1 MNITITI
8 TDIKTKEEAIALL
21 SGAPGSAKITIGD
34 DNVDAKQYEINEAMK
49 AGQKVTTKGKE
60 VVDAATST
68 PVVLKPKQATAPA
81 IQPTR
86 RSAPVKAAAPVEE
99 ELELEEY
106 VEEEAPPAPP
116 QPVRRAAPQ
125 QPRKAPAPPP
135 PVEEDEMVYDDELE
149 EIEFE

>member
-8 TDIKTKEEAIALL
+8 TDIKTKEEAIAFL
-21 SGAPGSAKITIGD
+21 SGAPGSAKITVAD
-34 DNVDAKQYEINEAMK
+34 DNVDAKQYEINEVMK
-49 AGQKVTTKGKE
+49 QGQKVTTQGTK
-60 VVDAATST
+60 VVDAATSA
-68 PVVLKPKQATAPA
+68 PVVLKPKQAATAPT
-81 IQPTR
+81 QPVR
-86 RSAPVKAAAPVEE
+86 RAAPVKPVAPPVEE

-125 QPRKAPAPPP
+125 QPKKAPAPPP
-135 PVEEDEMVYDDELE
+135 VEEELVYDDELE